1 MAFILTADQEV
12 SVSVEF
18 TDNHGN
24 VATVDGVPVWTSS
37 DDTVLGVLAADDGM
51 SAVIYA
57 QGPDGQAQVS
67 VEADADLGAGTVTLL
82 GLMDIQVVAG
92 QAVSA
97 VMTPGTPVMH
107 PVVTPVSP

>member
-18 TDNHGN
+18 TDSHGN
-24 VATVDGVPVWTSS
+24 VAAVDGVPVWAAS
-37 DDTVLGVLAADDGM
+37 DDTILGVLAADDGM
-51 SAVIYA
+51 SAVIFA

-67 VEADADLGAGTVTLL
+67 VEADADLGAGSTTLL

-97 VMTPGTPVMH
+97 VLTPATPVMH
-107 PVVTPVSP
+107 VHVQPLSP